1 MTKDPLD
8 KLILWCLWG
17 IAIIVCLITVGIN
30 VVQNDKTIDSL
41 KHKTTVQQNK
51 IDKQQR
57 EISRLEQT
65 NKALVN
71 QANENEGE

>member
-71 QANENEGE
+71 QAKGRY

>member
-17 IAIIVCLITVGIN
+17 IATVVCLITVGVN
-30 VVQNDKTIDSL
+30 VVQNDKTIDNL

-51 IDKQQR
+51 IDEQQR

-65 NKALVN
+65 NKALAN
-71 QANENEGE
+71 QAKGRY

>member
-17 IAIIVCLITVGIN
+17 IATVVCLITVG
-30 VVQNDKTIDSL
+30 VTLVQNGKAIDSL
-41 KHKTTVQQNK
+41 KHQTTVQQNK

-57 EISRLEQT
+57 EISRIKQT
-65 NKALVN
+65 NKALAN
-71 QANENEGE
+71 QAKGRY